1 MHLLTRSFNY
11 LMTDSNCQEPIFP
24 KIVHITTDSD
34 QVKSLLDTLKASLT
48 DEGLCYTMNAKS
60 VGSTFNVTN
69 DKRLR
74 SFANILDGKGT
85 DVEPIK
91 VKGSGYLYRSMFWI
105 NVRGY
110 TEKSWYSK
118 QGATAAIN
126 NWDDYFS
133 ARL

>member
-1 MHLLTRSFNY
+1 MHILIKSFNY
-11 LMTDSNCQEPIFP
+11 LMRDSYCQEPIFQ
-24 KIVHITTDSD
+24 KIVQITTDSD
-34 QVKSLLDTLKASLT
+34 QDKSLLKTLKASLT

-60 VGSTFNVTN
+60 VGSTFNVSN

-74 SFANILDGKGT
+74 SFANILDGNQT
-85 DVEPIK
+85 DDEPIRIR
-91 VKGSGYLYRSMFWI
+91 GSGYLYRSMFWI

-126 NWDDYFS
+126 SWVDYFS
-133 ARL
+133 VRS

>member
-1 MHLLTRSFNY
+1 MHILDRSYKY
-11 LMTDSNCQEPIFP
+11 LKTDSNCQEPIFP
-24 KIVHITTDSD
+24 KIVQITTDSEQD
-34 QVKSLLDTLKASLT
+34 KSLLDTLKASLT

-69 DKRLR
+69 DKRLG
-74 SFANILDGKGT
+74 SFANILDGNRSDDK
-85 DVEPIK
+85 PMKIS
-91 VKGSGYLYRSMFWI
+91 GSGYLYRSILWI

-118 QGATAAIN
+118 HGATAAIN

-133 ARL
+133 VRL

>member
-1 MHLLTRSFNY
+1 MHILTRSFNY
-11 LMTDSNCQEPIFP
+11 LTTDSNCQEPIFP
-24 KIVHITTDSD
+24 KIVQITTDSD
-34 QVKSLLDTLKASLT
+34 QDKSLLDTLKTSLT

-69 DKRLR
+69 DKRLS
-74 SFANILDGKGT
+74 SFANILDVNAT
-85 DVEPIK
+85 DVEPLKI
-91 VKGSGYLYRSMFWI
+91 KGSGYLHRSIFWI

-133 ARL
+133 VRL